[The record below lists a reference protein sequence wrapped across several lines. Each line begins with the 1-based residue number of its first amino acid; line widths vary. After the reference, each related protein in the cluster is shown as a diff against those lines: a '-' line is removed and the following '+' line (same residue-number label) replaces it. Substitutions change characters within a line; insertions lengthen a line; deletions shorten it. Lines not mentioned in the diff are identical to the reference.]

1 MTEGTVSRWNKKEGE
16 AFSTGDILLQIVRFF
31 SSNIRATTEII
42 RSQEYGLNSLEIR
55 AELPGVLGK
64 ILTPEGSTNVP
75 VEHVIALVAKDQ
87 EEFSRQR
94 FFPAPPPAVRRTR
107 APSPTRLA
115 AGARSV
121 SPAPSSPRTP
131 SAFRFQS
138 HLTHESAGA
147 SVPSV
152 RGMMMD
158 HRGSG
163 DQRARITIPASM
175 CMAPLSR
182 GGEMVTELSKTTE
195 TSRGNN
201 AGWHQDT
208 RIFNGL
214 MD

>member
-16 AFSTGDILLQIVRFF
+16 AFSTGDVLLQI
-31 SSNIRATTEII
+31 
-42 RSQEYGLNSLEIR
+42 EYGLNSLEIR

-107 APSPTRLA
+107 APSPIRLTA
-115 AGARSV
+115 SARSV

-147 SVPSV
+147 SVASA

-163 DQRARITIPASM
+163 DQRARIVIPASM
-175 CMAPLSR
+175 CMTPLSR
-182 GGEMVTELSKTTE
+182 GGEMGSTASSKTTK
-195 TSRGNN
+195 TSRGND
-201 AGWHQDT
+201 AGWHQNT